1 LKKLAHIRWKSP
13 SNIAIIKY
21 WGKTGDQY
29 PKNPSLSMTL
39 DTCHTI
45 TDVCLFEKKLKND
58 KIDFSFTFEGRS
70 VPHFTDRI
78 SKYFLAV
85 SERLS
90 ILKKFRIEINSQNS
104 FPHSA
109 GIASSASSMSALALC
124 LASLEKELGNLP
136 PHLDFF
142 THAAILARL
151 ASGSA
156 TRSLYGE
163 FAIWGNIE
171 LIPGTSDEF
180 SVPLP
185 FHVHN
190 IFSQLR
196 DTILVIDQAEKKVSS
211 SAGHSL
217 MDGHP
222 YADQRFINART
233 NLGQVLDVLKA
244 GDFDN
249 FVRILEHEALSLH
262 ALMLTARPWYSLL
275 SPNTLI
281 ALERIKNFRETTRC
295 PIAFTLDAGPNV
307 HIIYP
312 ISEEIKVK
320 AFINQKLSDLCENGK
335 IISDHIGNGPELLV
349 ENFFDVD

>member
-1 LKKLAHIRWKSP
+1 MKKIAQITWKSP
-13 SNIAIIKY
+13 SNIAFIKY

-39 DTCHTI
+39 DSCHTI
-45 TDVCLFEKKLKND
+45 TDVSLFEKKPKND
-58 KIDFSFTFEGRS
+58 KIDFSFTFEGQGI
-70 VPHFTDRI
+70 PHFTDRI

-90 ILKKFRIEINSQNS
+90 ILKKFRIQINSQNS

-124 LASLEKELGNLP
+124 MVSLEKELGNLP
-136 PHLDFF
+136 RHSDLL
-142 THAAILARL
+142 TSAAILARL

-156 TRSLYGE
+156 TRSLYGK
-163 FAIWGNIE
+163 FTLWGETE
-171 LIPGTSDEF
+171 LISGSSDEF
-180 SVPLP
+180 SIPLP
-185 FHVHN
+185 FRVHN
-190 IFSQLR
+190 IFGQLR
-196 DTILVIDQAEKKVSS
+196 DTILVIDQTEKKISS

-233 NLGQVLDVLKA
+233 NLRQVLDVLKA
-244 GDFDN
+244 GDFDD
-249 FVRILEHEALSLH
+249 FTRILEHEALSLH
-262 ALMLTARPWYSLL
+262 ALMLTAHPWYSLL

-281 ALERIKNFRETTRC
+281 ALERIKNFREVTRC

-312 ISEEIKVK
+312 GSEEVKVK
-320 AFINQKLSDLCENGK
+320 AFINKELSGLCANGK
-335 IISDHIGNGPELLV
+335 IIDDHIGNGPELLV
-349 ENFFDVD
+349 EHYEY